1 MKSRGVPKI
10 TVGRRGNVME
20 YVLQIIVD
28 FNRGMDRIGL
38 IAYGRDVCK
47 LADVVAGI
55 RERLGDSIH
64 IVAWE
69 IDNRKVRGRRESYL
83 YVELEYKP
91 SF

>member
-1 MKSRGVPKI
+1 MRSRGVPKI
-10 TVGRRGNVME
+10 TIGRRGNTME
-20 YVLQIIVD
+20 YTLQVIVD
-28 FNRGMDRIGL
+28 FNRGMERIGL

-47 LADVVAGI
+47 LADVVASLK
-55 RERLGDSIH
+55 ERFGPSVR

-69 IDNRKVRGRRESYL
+69 IDNRRVRGRRESYL